1 VREVFCA
8 PPGRACGSLPAWAAS
23 IPFWASAG
31 SGIPAAR
38 LGLGEDS
45 ADEML
50 VNPMNPS
57 DLVRQLEA
65 LLISHDDRKRKSGPI
80 ASPFVV

>member
-1 VREVFCA
+1 
-8 PPGRACGSLPAWAAS
+8 
-23 IPFWASAG
+23 
-31 SGIPAAR
+31 
-38 LGLGEDS
+38 
-45 ADEML
+45 ML

-65 LLISHDDRKRKSGPI
+65 LLISPDDRKRKSGPI